1 MARDGHLPSFYDPWQ
16 CTQIFIAETL
26 GLFPINVSMYN
37 IEVCG
42 DGENHRMLDSLDHQK
57 AHNWR
62 IILARL
68 CYVQSTSFF
77 LWRSHLLANVHQPP
91 RTPRGKRNV
100 FGAFVANLKGYHLF
114 MFKNFKSV
122 VCYWIR
128 VPQVCLCLNVWN
140 FAFCL
145 ICA

>member
-1 MARDGHLPSFYDPWQ
+1 
-16 CTQIFIAETL
+16 
-26 GLFPINVSMYN
+26 MYN

-122 VCYWIR
+122 VCYWIQ
-128 VPQVCLCLNVWN
+128 VPQVRLCLNVWN

-145 ICA
+145 ICALNNAWRVPKLAEYAHLSEPNKLLGQLIFLSCMK